1 MTFLKITLCHLT
13 VVYFQT
19 ERERPWQE
27 TKLKKTP
34 SMTSVT
40 HDDQDS
46 CVIEDLE
53 APMDENN
60 ELSASPT
67 LTQGVTAMSEEGD
80 THIVD
85 LSDLGGAIV
94 FKEDVKN
101 QSAGKPLEH
110 LGQALFLS
118 NI

>member
-1 MTFLKITLCHLT
+1 MFLKNTLCHLT

-19 ERERPWQE
+19 ERETLARNQAE
-27 TKLKKTP
+27 KTP